1 LVEFRKN
8 GQGKT
13 VGARGVDEENIT
25 SFYGDFI
32 LRASNDAEGPRLDG
46 SGSSEMAY

>member
-1 LVEFRKN
+1 M
-8 GQGKT
+8 GKEKQWEP
-13 VGARGVDEENIT
+13 GGVDEENIT

-32 LRASNDAEGPRLDG
+32 LRVLNDAEGPRLDG